1 MPTPRREIID
11 ESESGVYG
19 KIKAIHLFLDYILEP
34 AYATVETKEVY
45 DTQSHSMTKRKDNR
59 SCLHQDERS

>member
-19 KIKAIHLFLDYILEP
+19 KIKAIHLFLDYTLAS

-45 DTQSHSMTKRKDNR
+45 DTQSHSMTKRKEDV
-59 SCLHQDERS
+59 SCLRQDERS